1 MTEKRAGLPYDIDGV
16 VYKVNR
22 LDLQERLGFIARSP
36 RWAIAHKFPAEQA
49 MTRLNQ
55 IRIQVGRTG
64 ALTPVADLEPINV
77 GGVMVS
83 HATLHNADEIAR
95 KDIRQ
100 GDTVVIQRAGDVIPQ
115 VVRVVLEKRPADSSP
130 FVFPTLCPVCG
141 SHAVREGDDAVTYC
155 MGGLIC
161 PAQNKERLKH
171 FVSKEGLDIEG
182 LGQRN
187 IELFYELGWIKSPV
201 DIFKL
206 EQNHRLEILNL
217 EGWGQKSAVN
227 LFDAIRSVQKGVPL
241 ARFIYA
247 LGIREVGEST
257 AKLLANRFLTFDGFY
272 RQMLSQDAFPLLTQI
287 EGIGGV
293 MATEIMDFFA
303 EEKNRSLLD
312 ELISQ
317 ITILPDEGKTV
328 QETPLTGKT
337 IVFTGTL
344 MHLTRSEAKARIT
357 AFGAKVSSAVSPKT
371 DFVVAGESAGSKLK
385 NAQNLGIRI
394 LSEEDFLSLLDAVKK
409 TGYDDKKI

>member
-1 MTEKRAGLPYDIDGV
+1 M
-16 VYKVNR
+16 
-22 LDLQERLGFIARSP
+22 
-36 RWAIAHKFPAEQA
+36 
-49 MTRLNQ
+49 
-55 IRIQVGRTG
+55 
-64 ALTPVADLEPINV
+64 
-77 GGVMVS
+77 
-83 HATLHNADEIAR
+83 
-95 KDIRQ
+95 
-100 GDTVVIQRAGDVIPQ
+100 
-115 VVRVVLEKRPADSSP
+115 
-130 FVFPTLCPVCG
+130 
-141 SHAVREGDDAVTYC
+141 
-155 MGGLIC
+155 
-161 PAQNKERLKH
+161 
-171 FVSKEGLDIEG
+171 
-182 LGQRN
+182 
-187 IELFYELGWIKSPV
+187 
-201 DIFKL
+201 
-206 EQNHRLEILNL
+206 
-217 EGWGQKSAVN
+217 
-227 LFDAIRSVQKGVPL
+227 